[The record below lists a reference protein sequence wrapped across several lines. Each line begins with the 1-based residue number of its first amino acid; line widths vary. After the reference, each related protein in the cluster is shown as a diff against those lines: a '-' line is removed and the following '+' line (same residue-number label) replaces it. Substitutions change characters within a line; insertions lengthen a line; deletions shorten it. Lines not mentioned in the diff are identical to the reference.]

1 MDRKAFL
8 KKTMQMGMASGSM
21 LLLNADGSFAQQSEQ
36 EEKDRVQMF
45 KEDWV
50 TALIEN
56 MDTQLDEKTRTDLM
70 LACGRRCARRGAIG
84 LAQRCKGD
92 LKKMVDTLDQ
102 YPPVEATF
110 EGDDTIRLEYKQCLC
125 ELVDHGP
132 DRLPDTYCICS
143 QGWIHEMFETV
154 LENPVK
160 VDVIQ
165 TVKRGAPSCQ
175 FVIHV

>member
-1 MDRKAFL
+1 MSVDRTNPLGLGMSASTEMNARHVLNSMMNRRFERHDRLESIIHSMEKVREKMDRKAFL

-21 LLLNADGSFAQQSEQ
+21 LLLNADGSFAQQSQQ

-102 YPPVEATF
+102 YPPIEATF
-110 EGDDTIRLEYKQCLC
+110 EGDDTI
-125 ELVDHGP
+125 
-132 DRLPDTYCICS
+132 
-143 QGWIHEMFETV
+143 
-154 LENPVK
+154 
-160 VDVIQ
+160 
-165 TVKRGAPSCQ
+165 
-175 FVIHV
+175 